1 MIVLGIETSCDETSA
16 GIVDGG
22 RMLANVIASQAELH
36 GAYGGVVPEVAARRH
51 IELIVPTIE
60 TALRE
65 AKLTLADLDGVAV
78 TSHMG
83 LVGSVTVGVSAAK
96 AIAFARGIP
105 LVGLHHI
112 EGHIYANYL
121 EHPRL
126 RPPFLCLTVSGGHT
140 QLVLVEGRWRYRQ
153 LGDTLDDSA
162 GEAFDKIARLL
173 GLGFP
178 GGPEIDRLAREG
190 DRRAFAFPR
199 PLASARSYDFSF
211 SGLKTAVKNAVREL
225 ERNGGSVPAAD
236 VAASLQEAIA
246 EVLTKKA
253 LRAARDLG
261 VDTLA
266 VTGGVAANSRLRE
279 LLEQRTNEAGLRL
292 VMPSK
297 RLCTDNGAMIACAG
311 YYRLRA
317 GFRSPLDL
325 DAQAS
330 AVLGEVEYEKRPR
343 RRA

>member
-1 MIVLGIETSCDETSA
+1 
-16 GIVDGG
+16 
-22 RMLANVIASQAELH
+22 
-36 GAYGGVVPEVAARRH
+36 
-51 IELIVPTIE
+51 
-60 TALRE
+60 
-65 AKLTLADLDGVAV
+65 
-78 TSHMG
+78 
-83 LVGSVTVGVSAAK
+83 VTVGVSAAK

-246 EVLTKKA
+246 DVLAKKA